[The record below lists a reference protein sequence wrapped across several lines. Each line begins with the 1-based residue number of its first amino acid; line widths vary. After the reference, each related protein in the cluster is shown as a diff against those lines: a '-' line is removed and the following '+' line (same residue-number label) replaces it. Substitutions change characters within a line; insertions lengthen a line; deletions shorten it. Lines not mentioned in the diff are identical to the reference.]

1 MFDPFFAV
9 SYQTDEFWEQHPE
22 LQDIPVYY
30 ASALAKKCM
39 SVYQTFV
46 SGMNQRIQDQMAV
59 NNPFVFKHISNLK
72 SIDHFEV

>member
-1 MFDPFFAV
+1 MAD
-9 SYQTDEFWEQHPE
+9 
-22 LQDIPVYY
+22 

-46 SGMNQRIQDQMAV
+46 GSMNETIQRQVAT

-72 SIDHFEV
+72 VSSTIDDFETAP